1 MMRSNK
7 RTWVRWSPEVQQ
19 RGSVG
24 CNPAPHSPAAAITSL
39 CSVCGRVRT
48 GGQCSPECLHPPAP
62 AAKTTLEGPEFP
74 RGAKGAFPEF
84 PTGSPTPPEHLSTR
98 FDPAHTKSSHSKQ
111 VSAIRQNSSP
121 FSRRFFFFPKHHPC
135 PRTLPTL
142 APGPAAHPSLQNPF
156 TEVQPCDSRLPTCC
170 LFQPLPG
177 GKESSCGRRKGR

>member
-121 FSRRFFFFPKHHPC
+121 FSRRFFFSQASSLSQDSPHPC
-135 PRTLPTL
+135 SRPCSPSIPPKSLHRS
-142 APGPAAHPSLQNPF
+142 AAL
-156 TEVQPCDSRLPTCC
+156 
-170 LFQPLPG
+170 
-177 GKESSCGRRKGR
+177 